1 MNSGPEKILIFDN
14 MTAFQYKIIFCDKMY
29 TTEGLN
35 KYSFEDRVKIL
46 SPSGRTEK
54 LFVGPTS
61 FTENILKDRYIH
73 SIYVQVYAKK
83 NFFLIHNWM

>member
-1 MNSGPEKILIFDN
+1 
-14 MTAFQYKIIFCDKMY
+14 MTKCSK
-29 TTEGLN
+29 TEGLN

-46 SPSGRTEK
+46 SPSGGTEK

-73 SIYVQVYAKK
+73 SIYVQIYAKK